1 MIIPENT
8 TDAGATGVFSHLDAP
23 RETRSITTTDDGVRP
38 ITLVKTT
45 VGDMDHN
52 CYLIATGG
60 DALLIDA
67 ADDAEHL
74 LALAGE
80 LGVKITDVLTTH
92 QHHDHVRALPEVL
105 AATGAR
111 HHAPAPDARAL
122 PAPVDCTW
130 GDDRSPEG
138 DAGELFTPASPAL
151 AELGMLVVLLRG
163 HTPGGLA
170 LALSTGEG
178 PTHLFTGDSLFPGGV
193 GNTAT
198 PEDFTRLLGDV
209 SVRCFCYPDS
219 TVVHPGHGD
228 DTTLGAERPAL
239 DTWRDRGW

>member
-8 TDAGATGVFSHLDAP
+8 TDAGVTGVFSHLDAP
-23 RETRSITTTDDGVRP
+23 REARSITTTGAGRP
-38 ITLVKTT
+38 LTVVKTT
-45 VGDMDHN
+45 VGDMDN
-52 CYLIATGG
+52 DCYLIATGG

-80 LGVKITDVLTTH
+80 LGVQITDVLTTH
-92 QHHDHVRALPEVL
+92 QHHDHVRALAEVL
-105 AATGAR
+105 TATRAR
-111 HHAPAPDARAL
+111 HHAPAPDAPGL
-122 PAPVDCTW
+122 PASADRTW

-138 DAGELFTPASPAL
+138 DAGEPLAPASPAL
-151 AELGMLVVLLRG
+151 AELGMLGLLLRG

-170 LALSTGEG
+170 LALPTDDG

-198 PEDFTRLLGDV
+198 PEDFSRLLDDV
-209 SVRCFCYPDS
+209 TARCFRYPDS

-228 DTTLGAERPAL
+228 DTTLGAERPSL

>member
-1 MIIPENT
+1 MITSEDT
-8 TDAGATGVFSHLDAP
+8 TGTGADGTFSHLDTPSEAH
-23 RETRSITTTDDGVRP
+23 SITTAGAGRP
-38 ITLVKTT
+38 LTVVKTT
-45 VGDMDHN
+45 VGDMDN
-52 CYLIATGG
+52 NSYLIASGG

-74 LALAGE
+74 LTLAGE
-80 LGVKITDVLTTH
+80 LGVRVTDVLTTH
-92 QHHDHVRALPEVL
+92 QHHDHVRALAEVL

-111 HHAPAPDARAL
+111 HHAPGPDAPGL
-122 PAPVDCTW
+122 PAAADRTW

-138 DAGELFTPASPAL
+138 DAGELLDPASPAL
-151 AELGMLVVLLRG
+151 TELGMLVVLLRG

-170 LALSTGEG
+170 LALPTDDG

-198 PEDFTRLLGDV
+198 PENFTRLLDDV
-209 SVRCFCYPDS
+209 TARCFRYPDS

-239 DTWRDRGW
+239 GTWRDRGW